1 MCGISG
7 YVGSNKAGPI
17 LFDILKKLEYRGYD
31 SAGIAVTSEFEIEV
45 IKSLGGINEL
55 RKKYLRKGSPGEGI
69 GIGHNRWATHGTP
82 SEKNGHPHI
91 SRPHVSGEIPSGNIA
106 VVHNGIIE
114 NYIELREKLISGGY
128 DFRTDTDTE
137 VLAHLINY
145 HYKTDLVDAVK
156 TAVSLLRGS
165 YAIVVLSKDW
175 PYLVCAK
182 KGLPI
187 IIGKGKAGHYVASD
201 EYALLPHVEKLIWM
215 EDDEIAIVDAEEIKI
230 RTKSGDVEIGDLD
243 SRFVFRDLNNDEFDF
258 NLRQRPEDCNCITWE
273 EIHEQPISVQ
283 RTFDRCIS
291 ENEDVDLD
299 IGLTNEEI
307 ESLDHVHIV
316 ASGTSYHAG
325 LMAKYVLSRMAG
337 LPVSVELASEFQ
349 YIKPKPDSLLIAITQ
364 SGNTKDVLDSVN
376 KARKHEMRTLAI
388 TNVKRSCV
396 TNIADRSIFIHSG
409 KEIGVVAT
417 KTFMSQI
424 MVLALLAIKLG
435 CARGV
440 ITPEDARKMI
450 LEARDIP
457 KMMNKFLAQ
466 RNNKRNIKSIAEN
479 YASYDHYYFIG
490 REFFYPVAL
499 EGALKMEEMALMSAK
514 GYPAGEFK
522 HGPLALITDR
532 TNKRNVVVAFAP
544 SGGEIRSDMEMA
556 HARGANIIAIASQGD
571 EDIRRIATD
580 VIEIPKT
587 SPVFSAIFCAVAV
600 QLLAYYTG
608 KARGLTDEEIDKPRN
623 LAKCVTVA

>member
-1 MCGISG
+1 MCGIAG
-7 YVGSNKAGPI
+7 YVGKDKAGPI
-17 LFDILKKLEYRGYD
+17 LLNILNKQEYRGYD
-31 SAGIAVTSEFEIEV
+31 SAGLAVTSKFEIKT
-45 IKSLGGINEL
+45 IKTSNKVRDLNE
-55 RKKYLRKGSPGEGI
+55 KYLKKGSPGEGI
-69 GIGHNRWATHGTP
+69 GIGHNRWSTHGKP
-82 SEKNGHPHI
+82 SEENSHPHI
-91 SRPHVSGEIPSGNIA
+91 SGPFASENVRSVNIA

-114 NYIELREKLISGGY
+114 NYIELREKLMSEGY
-128 DFRTDTDTE
+128 EFRTDTDTE

-145 HYKTDLVDAVK
+145 HYKTDLADAVK
-156 TAVSLLRGS
+156 SAVSFIRGS
-165 YAIVVLSKDW
+165 YAVVVLSKDW

-187 IIGKGKAGHYVASD
+187 IIGKGKGGHYVASD

-230 RTKSGDVEIGDLD
+230 RTNSGEFEIGDLD
-243 SRFVFRDLNNDEFDF
+243 DRFVFRDLNSDEFEF
-258 NLRQRPEDCNCITWE
+258 NLRQGPEDCNCITWE
-273 EIHEQPISVQ
+273 EIREQPICLQ
-283 RTFDRCIS
+283 RTLDRCIS
-291 ENEDVDLD
+291 KNEDVDLD
-299 IGLTNEEI
+299 IGLTDEDI
-307 ESLDHVHIV
+307 VSLDHVHIV

-325 LMAKYVLSRMAG
+325 LMAKYILSRMAG

-349 YIKPKPDSLLIAITQ
+349 YIKPNTGSLLIAITQ

-376 KARKHEMRTLAI
+376 KARKHGMKTLAI

-396 TNIADRSIFIHSG
+396 TNIADRSIYIHSG

-417 KTFMSQI
+417 KTFTSQI
-424 MVLALLAIKLG
+424 MLLALLAIKLG
-435 CARGV
+435 RARGV
-440 ITPEDARKMI
+440 ITPEEARKMI

-457 KMMNKFLAQ
+457 KMMNKFLVK
-466 RNNKRNIKSIAEN
+466 RNNKRNIKNIAEN
-479 YASYDHYYFIG
+479 YANYDHYYFIG

-544 SGGEIRSDMEMA
+544 SGGEIKSDMEMA
-556 HARGANIIAIASQGD
+556 HARGANIIAIASEGD

-587 SPVFSAIFCAVAV
+587 SPVFSAILCTVAV
-600 QLLAYYTG
+600 QLLAYYSG